1 MKVIIAKDYDAMCR
15 RAADLLFAQVVLKP
29 DSVLGLATGS
39 TPCGIYAQL
48 VEKYNAGDIDFS
60 RVKTV
65 NLDEYVGLPV
75 ENDQSYRYYMNSNLF
90 SKVNVLSDNTN
101 LPNGLA
107 RDVSAEC
114 ERYDGLIKELG
125 GVDMQL
131 LGIGLNGHIGFNEP
145 NDVFDKGT
153 HCVNLT
159 KSTIEANARFFKSID
174 EVPKQAITMGIK
186 TIMMAKKII
195 LAINGEKKKEIAK
208 AAIYGPVTPKV
219 PASILQMHPD
229 VTVVLDEAAAEL
241 IK

>member
-29 DSVLGLATGS
+29 ESVLGLATGS